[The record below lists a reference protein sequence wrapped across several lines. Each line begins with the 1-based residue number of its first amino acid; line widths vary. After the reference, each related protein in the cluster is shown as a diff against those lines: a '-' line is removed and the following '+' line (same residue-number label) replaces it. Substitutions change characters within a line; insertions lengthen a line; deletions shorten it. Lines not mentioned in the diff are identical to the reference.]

1 VSSAAALVDRI
12 DAALPQTQCTRC
24 GYPDCRSYAQAIA
37 EGGSAINR
45 CPPGGAQGV
54 ARLAAI
60 TGGASL
66 PLDPLHGTEG
76 PLRLARIDE
85 SACIG
90 CALCLKACPVDC
102 ILGAGKRMHT
112 VIAAQCTGC
121 ELCLPACPVD
131 CITLVTVAAEH
142 TGWDAWSDAQ
152 AQQARTRYRQRQQRS
167 MLLVAQARSS
177 RGPADSTATADA
189 PGLSPPSL
197 PSPDAKRATI
207 DAALARS
214 RARRAP

>member
-1 VSSAAALVDRI
+1 LVDRI

-24 GYPDCRSYAQAIA
+24 GYPDCRSYAKAIA

-54 ARLAAI
+54 IRLAAI

-90 CALCLKACPVDC
+90 CALCLKACPVEC

-131 CITLVTVAAEH
+131 CITLVTVAAER

-152 AQQARTRYRQRQQRS
+152 AQRARTRYRQRQQRS
-167 MLLVAQARSS
+167 TQPMAQARPS
-177 RGPADSTATADA
+177 GAPADSTATMDA
-189 PGLSPPSL
+189 PGSCASPPTA
-197 PSPDAKRATI
+197 DAKRATI
-207 DAALARS
+207 EAALARS